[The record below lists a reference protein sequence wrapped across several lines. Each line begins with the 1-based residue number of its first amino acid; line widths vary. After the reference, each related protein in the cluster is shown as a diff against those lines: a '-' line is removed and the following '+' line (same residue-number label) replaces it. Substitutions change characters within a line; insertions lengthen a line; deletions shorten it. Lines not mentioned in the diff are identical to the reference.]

1 MSISTTGVLTR
12 ARKPEATGPPRQ
24 PLARRVSLRRWISPV
39 VLVAAWQLASSTGVL
54 PPEKLSAPWTVL
66 TSAFDLARTGELGNA
81 FVFVVSLGR
90 VGAGFAIGAVV
101 GVLLGIVA
109 GLSRWGEALV
119 DPPVQ
124 MLRTLPFLGLI
135 PLFILWFGI
144 GEETKIVLVAL
155 GVAFPLYLN
164 VHSGIRTADTRLV
177 EVARALGFTR
187 GERLWH
193 VVLPG
198 ALPQALVGLRQSLGL
213 AWLALIV
220 GETVNADAGLG
231 YLINNA
237 REFLRTD
244 VVVVGL
250 IVYAVFGL
258 ATDALVR
265 VLAAGAGPARSPG
278 RRARAAVP
286 GRARAAERG
295 GPVGQVQRVEA

>member
-1 MSISTTGVLTR
+1 MSLSTGVLTR
-12 ARKPEATGPPRQ
+12 AEPAAPGAPPRRTRW
-24 PLARRVSLRRWISPV
+24 RRPNLRRWISPIALLAV
-39 VLVAAWQLASSTGVL
+39 WQIASATGLL
-54 PPEKLSAPWTVL
+54 PPDKLSSPWTVVQAGAEVIR
-66 TSAFDLARTGELGNA
+66 SGELGTA
-81 FVFVVSLGR
+81 FAVSIGR
-90 VGAGFAIGAVV
+90 VGAGFVLGAAVGIAL
-101 GVLLGIVA
+101 GVLA

-144 GEETKIVLVAL
+144 GEQTKILLVAL

-164 VHSGIRTADTRLV
+164 VHSGIRATDERLV
-177 EVARALGFTR
+177 EATRALGFTR
-187 GERLWH
+187 AERLWH

-198 ALPQALVGLRQSLGL
+198 ALPPALVGLRQSLGL

-220 GETVNADAGLG
+220 GETVNADAGVG

-237 REFLRTD
+237 RDFLRTD

-250 IVYAVFGL
+250 VVYALLGL

-265 VLAAGAGPARSPG
+265 LLE
-278 RRARAAVP
+278 RRALRW
-286 GRARAAERG
+286 RAR
-295 GPVGQVQRVEA
+295 

>member
-1 MSISTTGVLTR
+1 MSVSTTGVLTR
-12 ARKPEATGPPRQ
+12 ADPAASGAPPRR
-24 PLARRVSLRRWISPV
+24 ARRRLPSLRRWISPV
-39 VLVAAWQLASSTGVL
+39 ALLVAWQVASATGAL
-54 PPEKLSAPWTVL
+54 SPDKLSSPWTVL
-66 TSAFDLARTGELGNA
+66 QSGIEVARTGELGDA
-81 FVFVVSLGR
+81 FVVSLGR
-90 VGAGFAIGAVV
+90 VGAGFALGAAV

-164 VHSGIRTADTRLV
+164 VHSGIRTADERLV
-177 EVARALGFTR
+177 EASCALGFTR
-187 GERLWH
+187 AERLWH

-220 GETVNADAGLG
+220 GETVNADAGIG

-250 IVYAVFGL
+250 IVYAVLGL
-258 ATDALVR
+258 VTDALVR
-265 VLAAGAGPARSPG
+265 LLE
-278 RRARAAVP
+278 RRALRW
-286 GRARAAERG
+286 RAR
-295 GPVGQVQRVEA
+295 

>member
-12 ARKPEATGPPRQ
+12 ARTAARPR
-24 PLARRVSLRRWISPV
+24 PNRRRPSLRRWISPV
-39 VLVAAWQLASSTGVL
+39 VLVAAWQLASATAVL
-54 PPEKLSAPWTVL
+54 PPEKLSSPWTVL
-66 TSAFDLARTGELGNA
+66 TSAADLVRTGELGDA
-81 FVFVVSLGR
+81 FVVSLGR
-90 VGAGFAIGAVV
+90 VGAGFAFGTLAGLLL
-101 GVLLGIVA
+101 GVLA

-164 VHSGIRTADTRLV
+164 VHSGIRTADARLV
-177 EVARALGFTR
+177 EAARALGFTR

-193 VVLPG
+193 VILPG
-198 ALPQALVGLRQSLGL
+198 AVPQTLVGLRQSLGL

-231 YLINNA
+231 YLITNA

-250 IVYAVFGL
+250 VVYAILGL
-258 ATDALVR
+258 VTDALVR
-265 VLAAGAGPARSPG
+265 LLE
-278 RRARAAVP
+278 RRALRWL
-286 GRARAAERG
+286 AR
-295 GPVGQVQRVEA
+295 

>member
-1 MSISTTGVLTR
+1 MSISTTGVLPR
-12 ARKPEATGPPRQ
+12 VRKHADAPPRKRWR
-24 PLARRVSLRRWISPV
+24 PDLRRWISPV
-39 VLVAAWQLASSTGVL
+39 VLVAAWQVFSATGVL
-54 PPEKLSAPWTVL
+54 PPDKLSSPWTVVR
-66 TSAFDLARTGELGNA
+66 AGIEVARSGELGDA
-81 FVFVVSLGR
+81 FAVSLGR

-101 GVLLGIVA
+101 GVVLGIVS
-109 GLSRWGEALV
+109 GLSRWGEVLV

-164 VHSGIRTADTRLV
+164 VHSGIRSADPNLV
-177 EVARALGFTR
+177 EAARALGFSR
-187 GERLWH
+187 AERLWH

-198 ALPQALVGLRQSLGL
+198 ALPQALVGLRQSLGI

-220 GETVNADAGLG
+220 GETVNADAGVG

-250 IVYAVFGL
+250 VLYALLGL
-258 ATDALVR
+258 VTDALVR
-265 VLAAGAGPARSPG
+265 LLE
-278 RRARAAVP
+278 RRALRW
-286 GRARAAERG
+286 RTR
-295 GPVGQVQRVEA
+295 